1 MKRPDDGS
9 IKWRQR
15 LWTLR
20 DKSHFGTVIVEPGA
34 PISVTVRAAARCL
47 RGSQVS
53 DEVLYRL
60 NAVREV
66 FLLHLDPVSIDARLS
81 SLDH

>member
-9 IKWRQR
+9 MRRRQR
-15 LWTLR
+15 LWALR
-20 DKSHFGTVIVEPGA
+20 DKSHFRTVVVEPGTR
-34 PISVTVRAAARCL
+34 ISVTVSAAARCL

-66 FLLHLDPVSIDARLS
+66 FLLHLDPVSIDTRLS
-81 SLDH
+81 SLHH